1 MFRTAKLDVWQLCKP
16 LRVGVWFFFLLLFHE
31 ERLNSCHST
40 WIMSWSNPS
49 NSWKAFFIFVRIFPL
64 ATVKALVVFSSV
76 LFYLCRSER
85 EKENFRITVSCQYFG
100 CSSCI
105 LDVDV
110 DMGDLFHSAFLPAH
124 FHPSLGRTRVW
135 SVCSCWFVCFSFHIA
150 SNSEWGIMQHITF
163 R

>member
-1 MFRTAKLDVWQLCKP
+1 MFCFF
-16 LRVGVWFFFLLLFHE
+16 GFFFAVVPRGEFIFLSFHLDYVLE
-31 ERLNSCHST
+31 QSIQQLES
-40 WIMSWSNPS
+40 I
-49 NSWKAFFIFVRIFPL
+49 FIFVGIFPL

-105 LDVDV
+105 LHVDV

-124 FHPSLGRTRVW
+124 FHPSLGRTRV
-135 SVCSCWFVCFSFHIA
+135 
-150 SNSEWGIMQHITF
+150 
-163 R
+163 